1 MGHGLS
7 VSLIHPMLSYM
18 LRKGQSLDA
27 YYEYASFDKRILQDG
42 NARVQEEAFDRL
54 LDAASDCMRD
64 EQFGLHFGQSIEV
77 SSLGILGYVLLNC
90 RTVGEALAAY
100 RRYNVILCSGIDVRW
115 EAVGGEA
122 AIHFNVSN
130 PDRQASRHAVEGM
143 ASSIYHI
150 LLTLSCRNMR
160 LTKLQ
165 FTHRAPDDK
174 TEYVNLFGVYPSF
187 DRDANLMCLDQEV
200 LEAPILLSNRE
211 MLRTF
216 ETYAEEA
223 RSQLLHGRTFG
234 DQVYKWIVACMPTS
248 FPSVSDAALHFQ
260 VSVRTLQANLKMEN
274 TKYSSLF
281 NKARMAMAV
290 HYLKNPRFTVA
301 EVAYLLQFSEPS
313 AFQSAFK
320 KWIGQSPG
328 QYRGATR

>member
-7 VSLIHPMLSYM
+7 VSLVHPMLSYM
-18 LRKGQSLDA
+18 LRKGQNLDA

-42 NARVQEEAFDRL
+42 NARIQEEAFDRL
-54 LDAASDCMRD
+54 LDAASACMQD
-64 EQFGLHFGQSIEV
+64 EHFGLRFGQSIEV

-90 RTVGEALAAY
+90 HTIREALDAY
-100 RRYNVILCSGIDVRW
+100 RRYNVILCSGIDLGW

-122 AIHFNVSN
+122 SIHFSVSN
-130 PDRQASRHAVEGM
+130 PDRRASRHAIEGM

-150 LLTLSCRNMR
+150 LLALSCRNMK
-160 LTKLQ
+160 LSKLQ
-165 FTHRAPDDK
+165 FTHGAPEDR
-174 TEYVNLFGVYPSF
+174 TEYAKLFGVHPSF
-187 DRDANLMCLDQEV
+187 DRDANVMCLDQEI

-216 ETYAEEA
+216 EAYAEEA
-223 RSQLLHGRTFG
+223 RNQLLHGRTLA
-234 DQVYKWIVACMPTS
+234 DRVYKWVMACMPAA
-248 FPSVSDAALHFQ
+248 FPSVADAALHFN
-260 VSVRTLQANLKMEN
+260 VSVRTLQANLKLEN

-301 EVAYLLQFSEPS
+301 EIAYLLQFSEPS
-313 AFQSAFK
+313 AFQNAFK
-320 KWIGQSPG
+320 KWTGQSPG
-328 QYRGATR
+328 QYRGAIR